1 MRPDQIVRT
10 LLFKDREAG
19 YFKVDEL
26 PSKPGEYRYMP
37 YRSAGHYE
45 LIEALRS
52 GEPQRCHYLS
62 DGQKRFFLVLR
73 WVKYGVPELGN
84 FDVSA

>member
-1 MRPDQIVRT
+1 MRPDQTART
-10 LLFKDREAG
+10 FFFKDREAG
-19 YFKVDEL
+19 CFEDDEL

-45 LIEALRS
+45 LIGALRS
-52 GEPQRCHYLS
+52 GPQRCHYLS

-73 WVKYGVPELGN
+73 WIKYGVLELGDS
-84 FDVSA
+84 DVSA